1 LSRKL
6 QVVMVFS
13 LAGLLSAWAYN
24 AYSASVEKRYS
35 ALPRQSSDTG
45 LVTSESFD
53 KWYRANTALAPY
65 ADRKWTIL
73 CWGFPIAMTLAL
85 VLTSMAGWLG
95 YFSTEKK
102 IVGLIPVY
110 FAPTMVFYLSG
121 VSWFLLLIPALVIA
135 SGLLSFSLKAIT
147 SKWSTK
153 LFLGFLL
160 GAAAFVALFFYFGNH
175 GDKASLDTAWNVSFL
190 CLEVIWGGL
199 YGLGL
204 TVPGSAMPPP
214 RPPAM
219 YSPAVRS

>member
-1 LSRKL
+1 
-6 QVVMVFS
+6 MVFS

-24 AYSASVEKRYS
+24 AYSASVEKLYT

-53 KWYRANTALAPY
+53 KWYRASTALAPY
-65 ADRKWTIL
+65 ADRKWPIL
-73 CWGFPIAMTLAL
+73 CLGFPLAMTLAMF
-85 VLTSMAGWLG
+85 LTSKAGWLG

-102 IVGLIPVY
+102 IAGLIPVY
-110 FAPTMVFYLSG
+110 FAPAMVFYLSG
-121 VSWFLLLIPALVIA
+121 VSWFLLLIPALA
-135 SGLLSFSLKAIT
+135 MAACLLSFSLKTIT

-175 GDKASLDTAWNVSFL
+175 GDKASTDTAWNVSLL
-190 CLEVIWGGL
+190 CLEMIWGGL

-204 TVPGSAMPPP
+204 TVPGSAIPPP

-219 YSPAVRS
+219 YSRPARS